1 MLQNLSDLS
10 GQDGNPVPPVT
21 ETVPAAQPGTPQAPA
36 ENQPQYLTR
45 DEFEQEKAKIISQA
59 QSIMGKSEKRVLAKV
74 EELKSIGI
82 QATPQQAEAMLALED
97 KSAQP
102 GKPPE
107 VPPPAAP
114 PVAPISSD
122 PQLNTA
128 LAWAKAAGLEQPND
142 IELEAYR
149 LMVEG
154 GAQLTSEDPEAKEID
169 RSNPTAFLA
178 SIQSA
183 VAKAKVRRAKEG
195 IPSGARAPALV
206 GGAPSNKPIHEDM
219 SASETLDYAFSQLL
233 PK

>member
-10 GQDGNPVPPVT
+10 GQGGNPVPPVT
-21 ETVPAAQPGTPQAPA
+21 ETVPPAQPGTPQAPA

-45 DEFEQEKAKIISQA
+45 EEFEQEKAKIISQA
-59 QSIMGKSEKRVLAKV
+59 QSMTGKSEKRTLAKI

-97 KSAQP
+97 KNTQP
-102 GKPPE
+102 GLPPAT
-107 VPPPAAP
+107 PPPAGT
-114 PVAPISSD
+114 PVAPLSTD
-122 PQLNTA
+122 PLVNTA
-128 LAWAKAAGLEQPND
+128 LAWAKADGLEQPNA

-149 LMVEG
+149 LMAEG
-154 GAQLTSEDPEAKEID
+154 GVQLKSEDPEVKELD

-183 VAKAKVRRAKEG
+183 VAKAKVRREKEG

-206 GGAPSNKPIHEDM
+206 GGAPSNKPIHENM